1 MTATT
6 RSRPSRERSRKSRD
20 EFTPTPWPVAVLCGG
35 FGGFCALLAFPPYGM
50 WMLLPVAIALLGAGL
65 LVRSSRLAMFVSL
78 VWGLAFFVP
87 LTHWASTYAGTMPW
101 IALGV
106 FEALY
111 IVLFGLV
118 ARTVMVRRGLCISS
132 ALIVAALWVGVET
145 LRSTAPWGGLSWGA
159 SAFALAESP
168 LLNLGPWIG
177 MAGLSLVTALL
188 GQLLLFGVLAL
199 LGRRR
204 RGLIGFSGVWPC
216 AIAVSLVLVTVVVP
230 YPHNR
235 APVDRPSMTI
245 AAIQGSMGEIDPISF
260 TMPDDVFENH
270 LAVTREIIEQTAA
283 DGTQLGLIVW
293 PEDSTGWDPRQDPV
307 LADQLTSAAEDA
319 GAPILIGTQTRVGET
334 ERLNQSVLFTPE
346 ATTPYQYS
354 KRHPVPF
361 GEFIPM
367 RGLFRQLTDK
377 VDLVSLDMIPG
388 QDVGVMDLGA
398 LDQGEGKVGILICFE
413 IAYDSL
419 VHDVVDG
426 GAEVIVVQSNNA
438 LFGDSHEAI
447 QQLAQAKVMAV
458 MSGRSV
464 VHISTVGDS
473 AIFSPEGR
481 QIDLVGHW
489 DRGSLL
495 ADVPLRTGITPAV
508 AAGPWIAVVIS
519 ALGLVGLLSALT
531 TDRRALA
538 RSATASTGSTRSAS
552 ARGGSARS
560 GSAGTAPSRT
570 RRGQ

>member
-6 RSRPSRERSRKSRD
+6 RSRTSRERSRRPQD
-20 EFTPTPWPVAVLCGG
+20 EFTPTPWPVALLCGG
-35 FGGFCALLAFPPYGM
+35 AGGFCALLAFPPYGM
-50 WMLLPVAIALLGAGL
+50 WMLLPVGIALLGAGL
-65 LVRSSRLAMFVSL
+65 LVRSAGLAVLVSL
-78 VWGLAFFVP
+78 AWGLAFFVP
-87 LTHWASTYAGTMPW
+87 LTYWASTYAGAMPW

-111 IVLFGLV
+111 IVLFGLL

-145 LRSTAPWGGLSWGA
+145 LRSTAPWGGLPWGA
-159 SAFALAESP
+159 SAFALADSP

-188 GQLLLFGVLAL
+188 GQLLLFGALAL

-230 YPHNR
+230 YPKNR
-235 APVDRPSMTI
+235 APVDRPSMTV
-245 AAIQGSMGEIDPISF
+245 AAIQGSMDEIDPISF
-260 TMPDDVFENH
+260 TMPDDVFDNH
-270 LAVTREIIEQTAA
+270 LVVTRETIEQTTE
-283 DGTQLGLIVW
+283 DGTQLDLIIW

-307 LADQLTSAAEDA
+307 LAAQLTSAAEDA
-319 GAPILIGTQTRVGET
+319 GAPILIGTQVRVGET

-346 ATTPYQYS
+346 ETTPYQYS

-361 GEFIPM
+361 GEYIPM
-367 RGLFRQLTDK
+367 RGLFSQLTDK

-388 QDVGVMDLGA
+388 EEVGMMDLAA

-413 IAYDSL
+413 IAYESL
-419 VHDVVDG
+419 VHDVVDE

-464 VHISTVGDS
+464 VHISTVGHS

-481 QIDLVGHW
+481 QIDFVDHW
-489 DRGSLL
+489 EEGALM

-508 AAGPWIAVVIS
+508 AAGPWISVAIAAV
-519 ALGLVGLLSALT
+519 GLLGLLSALV

-538 RSATASTGSTRSAS
+538 RSTAVRSAS
-552 ARGGSARS
+552 DRSAS
-560 GSAGTAPSRT
+560 GRTAPSRT
-570 RRGQ
+570 AARTRRGQ

>member
-1 MTATT
+1 
-6 RSRPSRERSRKSRD
+6 
-20 EFTPTPWPVAVLCGG
+20 
-35 FGGFCALLAFPPYGM
+35 
-50 WMLLPVAIALLGAGL
+50 
-65 LVRSSRLAMFVSL
+65 
-78 VWGLAFFVP
+78 
-87 LTHWASTYAGTMPW
+87 
-101 IALGV
+101 
-106 FEALY
+106 
-111 IVLFGLV
+111 
-118 ARTVMVRRGLCISS
+118 
-132 ALIVAALWVGVET
+132 
-145 LRSTAPWGGLSWGA
+145 
-159 SAFALAESP
+159 
-168 LLNLGPWIG
+168 
-177 MAGLSLVTALL
+177 
-188 GQLLLFGVLAL
+188 
-199 LGRRR
+199 
-204 RGLIGFSGVWPC
+204 
-216 AIAVSLVLVTVVVP
+216 
-230 YPHNR
+230 
-235 APVDRPSMTI
+235 
-245 AAIQGSMGEIDPISF
+245 
-260 TMPDDVFENH
+260 
-270 LAVTREIIEQTAA
+270 
-283 DGTQLGLIVW
+283 
-293 PEDSTGWDPRQDPV
+293 
-307 LADQLTSAAEDA
+307 
-319 GAPILIGTQTRVGET
+319 
-334 ERLNQSVLFTPE
+334 
-346 ATTPYQYS
+346 
-354 KRHPVPF
+354 
-361 GEFIPM
+361 
-367 RGLFRQLTDK
+367 
-377 VDLVSLDMIPG
+377 

-447 QQLAQAKVMAV
+447 QQLAEAKVMAV

-495 ADVPLRTGITPAV
+495 ADVPLRTGITP
-508 AAGPWIAVVIS
+508 AVVIS